1 MVDSVSLDHYQ
12 GGNVARTAT
21 VPAQAEA
28 TKTVRK
34 FYKEI
39 RVGDLHVDQ
48 TLDSA
53 RLFGT
58 ITSED
63 AGPATQRKKDAAWTA
78 RLMKMWDPF
87 ALLPAIVS
95 LREDGRYYLLDGQ
108 HSTEVAVEKEGPD
121 FLRDCMVYEGLSDEQ
136 EAKLFLAANRDRK
149 AVKPFDIF
157 RVSITAGDPR
167 NTRILAEVE
176 SCGLGISG
184 STSANKIGAVQA
196 LTAIAV
202 MDEKHAVRDESGSLL
217 YPLVLSEGRSPL
229 IPQVLRVVED
239 AWGRN
244 PATWEGIMLRAVAMV
259 LDRNPDARLDRLSRK
274 LAGHGK
280 RKPLT
285 VAQWKESSIANTV
298 GGGGSSSRSTPLA
311 KHIVNE
317 YNDGLTEQFLIH
329 PGRPDKD

>member
-1 MVDSVSLDHYQ
+1 MTRADKKAVVSAHA
-12 GGNVARTAT
+12 G
-21 VPAQAEA
+21 A
-28 TKTVRK
+28 TKAVRK
-34 FYKEI
+34 SYAAI

-58 ITSED
+58 NTGKD

-78 RLMKMWDPF
+78 RLTKMWDPF

-176 SCGLGISG
+176 SRDLGISG

-196 LTAIAV
+196 LTALAV
-202 MDEKHAVRDESGSLL
+202 MDEKHAARDESGSLI
-217 YPLVLSEGRSPL
+217 YPLVLPKGRSPL

-259 LDRNPDARLDRLSRK
+259 LDRNPGARLDRLSGR

-280 RKPLT
+280 RKPIT

-298 GGGGSSSRSTPLA
+298 GGGGSSSRSAPLA
-311 KHIVNE
+311 KIIITE
-317 YNDGLTEQFLIH
+317 YNTGLTDPAELLVA
-329 PGRPDKD
+329 PGRPDKN

>member
-1 MVDSVSLDHYQ
+1 MAHTTKK
-12 GGNVARTAT
+12 AA
-21 VPAQAEA
+21 VPAQAGA
-28 TKTVRK
+28 TKPLRK
-34 FYKEI
+34 FYAEI

-63 AGPATQRKKDAAWTA
+63 AGPSTQRKKDVAWTA
-78 RLMKMWDPF
+78 RLRKMWDPF
-87 ALLPAIVS
+87 SLLPAIVS
-95 LREDGRYYLLDGQ
+95 LREDGRHYLLDGQ
-108 HSTEVAVEKEGPD
+108 HSTDVAVEKEGPD
-121 FLRDCMVYEGLSDEQ
+121 FLRDCMVYEGLSAEQ

-167 NTRILAEVE
+167 NTRILEEVE
-176 SCGLGISG
+176 SRNLGISG

-202 MDEKHAVRDESGSLL
+202 MDEKHAARDESGSLL
-217 YPLVLSEGRSPL
+217 YPLVLPGGRSPL
-229 IPQVLRVVED
+229 IPQVLQVVED
-239 AWGRN
+239 AWGRT
-244 PATWEGIMLRAVAMV
+244 PATWEGMMLRAVAMV
-259 LDRNPDARLDRLSRK
+259 LDRNPEARLDRLSSK

-285 VAQWKESSIANTV
+285 VAQWKESSISNTV
-298 GGGGSSSRSTPLA
+298 GGGGSSSRSAPLA
-311 KHIVNE
+311 RLIVNE
-317 YNDGLTEQFLIH
+317 YNTGLTEQAVLLMH
-329 PGRPDKD
+329 PGRPDKS